1 MSSQDYNDYR
11 HKINARKVTAF
22 FYKLLSSR
30 SFLMLMEVV
39 LAPPLNDADFYL
51 YGFSGYIHDSSDIL
65 YAELYAIYQ
74 GFLLAKEKGIVD
86 LISYSDSLLY
96 INIIIGPLLKF
107 HAYVVLIQDIKE
119 LMGAYSSNYLPHP

>member
-1 MSSQDYNDYR
+1 VSSQDYNDYR
-11 HKINARKVTAF
+11 HKINARKVTTF

-51 YGFSGYIHDSSDIL
+51 YGFSRYIHDSSDIL

-86 LISYSDSLLY
+86 LISYSDSLLC